1 MQQKSTYTYSKTQKA
16 MPIDEFL
23 LEQQKNRVECKGT
36 YNERVDE
43 ITACLSALVKRLEE
57 E

>member
-1 MQQKSTYTYSKTQKA
+1 

-43 ITACLSALVKRLEE
+43 ITNCLSALVKRLEE